1 MQALVLLRQKQ
12 NTSENVACS
21 LGCAFLHFAVPTVF
35 RFYRF
40 VKQPIQMPVKICMQR
55 TKSTFPKLK
64 PSEELQK
71 GARAKGT
78 KTTPHTHKH
87 THKVSKGETKEKKKR
102 ESGNLSEQYRDTN
115 AQTAVYFG
123 QLNVK

>member
-1 MQALVLLRQKQ
+1 
-12 NTSENVACS
+12 
-21 LGCAFLHFAVPTVF
+21 
-35 RFYRF
+35 
-40 VKQPIQMPVKICMQR
+40 MQR

-78 KTTPHTHKH
+78 KTTPHTH
-87 THKVSKGETKEKKKR
+87 THKVSKGETKGKKKR
-102 ESGNLSEQYRDTN
+102 ESGNLSKQYRDTN

>member
-1 MQALVLLRQKQ
+1 
-12 NTSENVACS
+12 
-21 LGCAFLHFAVPTVF
+21 
-35 RFYRF
+35 
-40 VKQPIQMPVKICMQR
+40 MPVKICMQR
-55 TKSTFPKLK
+55 AKSTFPKLK

-78 KTTPHTHKH
+78 KTTTHTHTK
-87 THKVSKGETKEKKKR
+87 SKSKEKKRRKKK